1 MLVSFDFSNAV
12 LRNVSRLASTT
23 LLLSAGAT
31 WAAGADTVTIVTL
44 GDSYVNGFT
53 ILKHEDQFSAKV
65 AEALS
70 ADGRAATFQTVGFKD
85 TSLDALQW
93 LQSPTGQVLL
103 ANPDRHVLI
112 LEVAQ
117 NDCLRFTLE
126 QSRDNLDQI
135 LSALAS
141 RNIPVLVVGTVP
153 YEHCMTQRGESY
165 RQDFPAMFAE
175 LAVKYDDLLYPDF
188 KAGIEGQE
196 KFLSRDHDHPNKD
209 GEAIIAANI
218 LPSVEALIDRAR

>member
-1 MLVSFDFSNAV
+1 MFVSNGLPKAV
-12 LRNVSRLASTT
+12 LRVASQLASTAF
-23 LLLSAGAT
+23 LLLAGAT
-31 WAAGADTVTIVTL
+31 WAVGADPVTIVTL
-44 GDSYVNGFT
+44 GDSYINGFT
-53 ILKHEDQFSAKV
+53 ILKHEDQFTAKV
-65 AEALS
+65 AAALS
-70 ADGRAATFQTVGFKD
+70 ADGREATFQTVGFKD

-141 RNIPVLVVGTVP
+141 RNIPVLVVGTLP
-153 YEHCMTQRGESY
+153 YEHCMSQRGESY
-165 RQDFPAMFAE
+165 RRDFLAMFAD
-175 LAVKYDDLLYPDF
+175 LAIKYGDLLYPNF

-196 KFLSRDHDHPNKD
+196 EFLARDHDHPNKD

-218 LPSVEALIDRAR
+218 LLSVEALIDRAR

>member
-65 AEALS
+65 AAALS
-70 ADGRAATFQTVGFKD
+70 ADGRAVTFQTVGFKD
-85 TSLDALQW
+85 TSLDALHW
-93 LQSPTGQVLL
+93 LQSSTGQVLL

-117 NDCLRFTLE
+117 NDCLRFSL
-126 QSRDNLDQI
+126 
-135 LSALAS
+135 
-141 RNIPVLVVGTVP
+141 
-153 YEHCMTQRGESY
+153 
-165 RQDFPAMFAE
+165 
-175 LAVKYDDLLYPDF
+175 
-188 KAGIEGQE
+188 
-196 KFLSRDHDHPNKD
+196 
-209 GEAIIAANI
+209 
-218 LPSVEALIDRAR
+218 